1 MLKFLS
7 IIKLIV
13 ILSIILIN
21 YRVYSDSSILIPPTP
36 MYLGARPLGMG
47 DAFVAVADD
56 ENTIFQNPAGIG
68 LNNLKSKSILK
79 SASFPNISFS
89 SNAYTTDLL
98 GNYFN
103 SFEYPSGIIN
113 KAVTNSDTNNIVFTR
128 LSLFPNVVIGR
139 FQLGILVDSY
149 VNGYTTKSNSIQTS
163 AYSTSASPLTYD
175 RTFTLF
181 SRDQYGPVM
190 GFSYT
195 FSRHI
200 VLGLGSRF
208 MQRATKMN
216 TIEANQNG
224 AIDASNKA
232 SDKNVNY
239 TYGFAFD
246 TGIILPLYD
255 SINTKIAFSF
265 LDVGDTTYKAASS
278 SSSNE
283 VEKMNIKGGLSI
295 SPDISKNVGTI
306 LSIEE
311 ERINDPRVDDR
322 NKLRAGCEFSFGEKT
337 GANAPFSA
345 RLGYGMQT
353 FSAGMSIYIL
363 FANLEFATY
372 GESVPI
378 NNGYVID
385 RRYITK
391 LTVDILN

>member
-1 MLKFLS
+1 M
-7 IIKLIV
+7 KLIF
-13 ILSIILIN
+13 ILFIILIN
-21 YRVYSDSSILIPPTP
+21 YRVYSDSSILIPPLP
-36 MYLGARPLGMG
+36 IYLGARPLGMG

-56 ENTIFQNPAGIG
+56 ENAIFHNPAGIG
-68 LNNLKSKSILK
+68 SNNLKSKSILK

-89 SNAYTTDLL
+89 SNSFTSDLL
-98 GNYFN
+98 VNYFN
-103 SFEYPSGIIN
+103 SYEYPSSIIN
-113 KAVTNSDTNNIVFTR
+113 KAVTNRDSSNIVFTR

-139 FQLGILVDSY
+139 LQLGVLVDSY
-149 VNGYTTKSNSIQTS
+149 VNGYTTILNSTQTS
-163 AYSTSASPLTYD
+163 AYSTSITPLTYD
-175 RTFTLF
+175 RTFTLI
-181 SRDQYGPVM
+181 SRDQYGPVI
-190 GFSYT
+190 GFSYP
-195 FSRHI
+195 FSRRI
-200 VLGLGSRF
+200 ILGLGSRF
-208 MQRATKMN
+208 MQRSTKMN
-216 TIEANQNG
+216 TIEANQYG

-232 SDKNVNY
+232 SDKNVNF

-246 TGIILPLYD
+246 TGIILPIQD

-278 SSSNE
+278 TSNNE

-295 SPDISKNVGTI
+295 SPEISKNVGTI
-306 LSIEE
+306 FSIEE

-363 FANLEFATY
+363 FANLEIATY

-391 LTVDILN
+391 LTVDLLN